1 MNILEDGFF
10 TNRRLVELFLI
21 EVIIYLAFWFY
32 YPFLAQILSAI
43 AVVICFGILIV
54 AAISEMLEPS
64 KVSDAYFKAMFLG
77 ILSPLAAWGIITLVN
92 ILVG

>member
-10 TNRRLVELFLI
+10 TNRRLAELFLI

-43 AVVICFGILIV
+43 AVVICSGILIV
-54 AAISEMLEPS
+54 ATISELLEPS
-64 KVSDAYFKAMFLG
+64 KVSSGYFKAMFLG
-77 ILSPLAAWGIITLVN
+77 ILSPIAAWGIIELVER
-92 ILVG
+92 LVG